1 MSRSGCDETGTGGF
15 HTRSPPHRRSMC
27 LVIVVPWLRV
37 DVGARMQD
45 RATWSRT
52 VRAGVRLSVEVN
64 RWPSEKDAGR
74 ETVAEGIV
82 CRDAATCRVVEE
94 KTNDPSV
101 ERL

>member
-1 MSRSGCDETGTGGF
+1 
-15 HTRSPPHRRSMC
+15 MC

-37 DVGARMQD
+37 DGSTRMQD
-45 RATWSRT
+45 RATWSCT
-52 VRAGVRLSVEVN
+52 ARAGLSVIGRGKLLVV
-64 RWPSEKDAGR
+64 EKDAGR

-82 CRDAATCRVVEE
+82 CRDAARCRVVEE